1 MAKSHSSR
9 RTRRSGRSGGIC
21 PRTHPVPATD
31 LHDILCHF
39 SDAAAVIR
47 VAHRSLDSQEIAGDE
62 VSALRTGLAALD
74 AAYCELDLA
83 TKYFQGGVS

>member
-1 MAKSHSSR
+1 M
-9 RTRRSGRSGGIC
+9 
-21 PRTHPVPATD
+21 
-31 LHDILCHF
+31 
-39 SDAAAVIR
+39 IR

-83 TKYFQGGVS
+83 TKHFHGGVS